1 MIYLG
6 ADHAGFE
13 LKEKIKKFLNKKK
26 INYKDLTPK
35 FKEGDDYPEIAFKIG
50 EKVSQD
56 RGNGILFCG
65 SGNGM
70 AIAANKVKG
79 IRAVEA
85 YDRISAK
92 LSREDNDSNIL
103 VLGSWFI
110 KEGNAEEIVLKWL
123 NIRFSGLERHKRRIK
138 KIEDYENGK

>member
-26 INYKDLTPK
+26 INYEDLTPK

-50 EKVSQD
+50 EKVSRD

>member
-26 INYKDLTPK
+26 INYEDLTPK

-50 EKVSQD
+50 EKVSRD

-103 VLGSWFI
+103 VLGH
-110 KEGNAEEIVLKWL
+110 N
-123 NIRFSGLERHKRRIK
+123 RHWTSLLVRRILK
-138 KIEDYENGK
+138 YIKHEYRWIVGIILAILGVVHGLF